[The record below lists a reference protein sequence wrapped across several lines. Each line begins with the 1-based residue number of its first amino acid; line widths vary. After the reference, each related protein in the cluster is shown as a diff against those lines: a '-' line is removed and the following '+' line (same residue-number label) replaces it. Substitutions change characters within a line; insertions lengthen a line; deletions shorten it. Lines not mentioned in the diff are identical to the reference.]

1 MYIVRCWCLS
11 IVVSLE
17 THQVS
22 NHSPASLLIDCP
34 RVPLWLTLYVCHSYL
49 TLVRG
54 VLGCLTTTTYI
65 LQGPIWNPPLSL
77 MTCFNAVATFQVVLE
92 AAMFC
97 HSYMYNFLGQLS
109 EGEARTHESVPF
121 QHQELCVLLF
131 STGTVVHVLVYFSPK
146 IRGVG
151 YSLSRCTLPALTNGT
166 ILTQLHLL
174 IN

>member
-22 NHSPASLLIDCP
+22 NHSPASLLIDCL
-34 RVPLWLTLYVCHSYL
+34 RVPLSLTLCVCHSYL

-54 VLGCLTTTTYI
+54 VLGCLTTTTYYI
-65 LQGPIWNPPLSL
+65 LQGLIWNPPLSL

-97 HSYMYNFLGQLS
+97 HSYNFLGQFCLR
-109 EGEARTHESVPF
+109 GKHQPMRQCPF
-121 QHQELCVLLF
+121 NIKNYVSYSFLQTVSCTCISLLQ
-131 STGTVVHVLVYFSPK
+131 S
-146 IRGVG
+146 
-151 YSLSRCTLPALTNGT
+151 
-166 ILTQLHLL
+166 
-174 IN
+174 